1 MLKRGTE
8 CSLSPL
14 PSQHVD
20 STLIPLRTLPAL
32 HELNEGSVDV
42 ISEQGLPG
50 QDDILQKF
58 FKMTSA

>member
-14 PSQHVD
+14 PSHHVD
-20 STLIPLRTLPAL
+20 SRLIPLHTLPVL
-32 HELNEGSVDV
+32 HELDEGSADV

-50 QDDILQKF
+50 QDDILLKF